1 MMRRPHHTVIAH
13 LVLCQLLLIMTTATA
28 GKSPPPPERRHFM
41 HMPYLRTTNDILNL
55 VKTKDYSAPTSEEKE
70 RKNNNDNWMSITEDV
85 EFLPLLNTKNNKAT
99 TRGRTLE
106 YDASSQSTSTTTTTT
121 GAHSYNDPFSIQPF
135 VEGMSNYD
143 EYQQAWRLLGFMI
156 DCNTHVNGDDDDD
169 GKSQHSGDEEIT
181 EEGCARYVI
190 WAAVSSIFV
199 WCLSLSFDS
208 PQFLS
213 YWVIYNSTL
222 TLLYAIVLTQV
233 C

>member
-13 LVLCQLLLIMTTATA
+13 LVLCQLLLIMTTATT
-28 GKSPPPPERRHFM
+28 GKSPPPPERRHLM

-85 EFLPLLNTKNNKAT
+85 EFMPLLNTKNNKAT

-106 YDASSQSTSTTTTTT
+106 YDASSQSTSTTTTTTT

-181 EEGCARYVI
+181 DEGCARYVI

-199 WCLSLSFDS
+199 CGACLSFDS

-213 YWVIYNSTL
+213 YWDLYNSTL
-222 TLLYAIVLTQV
+222 FYSTSS

>member
-1 MMRRPHHTVIAH
+1 MIPAAACDAMRTRSTKYE
-13 LVLCQLLLIMTTATA
+13 VLSYCLYFLLPVYGGTSNTTL
-28 GKSPPPPERRHFM
+28 PPLELCVCVQRRA
-41 HMPYLRTTNDILNL
+41 RTGT
-55 VKTKDYSAPTSEEKE
+55 
-70 RKNNNDNWMSITEDV
+70 
-85 EFLPLLNTKNNKAT
+85 NTKNNKAT

-106 YDASSQSTSTTTTTT
+106 YDASSQSTSTTTTT

-199 WCLSLSFDS
+199 WCLSLSI
-208 PQFLS
+208 LHNS
-213 YWVIYNSTL
+213 YLIGSFTTL
-222 TLLYAIVLTQV
+222 H
-233 C
+233 